1 MIGIVVV
8 THSAQLADGIKELAE
23 QMSNGSVKIAAAG
36 GGPGGSLGTNAEKI
50 RAAIEAVYS
59 PDGVLVLMDLGSAV
73 MSSEVALETLDP
85 EQAKRVLL
93 SNAPLVE
100 GAVVAAVE
108 GSTGK
113 SLEEVEV
120 SAVAASQMRKVEH

>member
-1 MIGIVVV
+1 VN
-8 THSAQLADGIKELAE
+8 S
-23 QMSNGSVKIAAAG
+23 
-36 GGPGGSLGTNAEKI
+36 PG
-50 RAAIEAVYS
+50 
-59 PDGVLVLMDLGSAV
+59 GVLVLMDLGTSV
-73 MSSEVALETLDP
+73 MSYEVALETLDP
-85 EQAKRVLL
+85 EQAKRVFL